1 MVQVPVL
8 PVPVLTARS
17 LLFVPGDSAKKF
29 EKAKNSAADLLLIDL
44 EDAVAESAKPDARLM
59 VHDNLKA
66 FTSANRP
73 WVRINPIDTPHAL
86 QDLAAIVRARPGGIM
101 LPKVRDRRD
110 VERLDAYLSALEVQ
124 AGVPEGEIRVIIV
137 ATETPEG
144 LFSIGDYKAAPRLA
158 AMTWGAEDIATAL
171 GALTN
176 RDENGEYRHEYQW
189 ARSLCIAGAAAAG
202 VTAIETIHGNFRDP
216 EGLTKLAAK
225 ARQSGFRGMMAIHP
239 DQAEPINAAFTPS
252 ESEIEKA
259 QRIVDLFAANPGKG
273 TIGLDGEML
282 DAPHLKRAQA
292 TLALVASLK
301 R

>member
-1 MVQVPVL
+1 MVQ
-8 PVPVLTARS
+8 VPVLTARS
-17 LLFVPGDSAKKF
+17 LLFVPGDSDKKF

-44 EDAVAESAKPDARLM
+44 EDAVAESAKPDARIM

-66 FTSANRP
+66 FTGVNRP

-86 QDLAAIVRARPGGIM
+86 PDLAAIVRARPGGIM

-144 LFSIGDYKAAPRLA
+144 LFSIGDYKGAPRLA
-158 AMTWGAEDIATAL
+158 AMTWGAEDIATAM
-171 GALTN
+171 GALNN
-176 RDENGEYRHEYQW
+176 RDDNGVYCHEYQW
-189 ARSLCIAGAAAAG
+189 IRSLCIAGASAAG
-202 VTAIETIHGNFRDP
+202 VTGIETVHTNFRDVD
-216 EGLTKLAAK
+216 GLKAVAAM
-225 ARQSGFRGMMAIHP
+225 ARRSGFRGMMAIHP

-252 ESEIEKA
+252 DAEVDKA

-292 TLALVASLK
+292 TLALMASLK
-301 R
+301 K

>member
-1 MVQVPVL
+1 MVQ
-8 PVPVLTARS
+8 VPVLTARS
-17 LLFVPGDSAKKF
+17 LLFVPGDSDKKF

-44 EDAVAESAKPDARLM
+44 EDAVAESAKPDARIM

-66 FTSANRP
+66 FTGSNRP

-86 QDLAAIVRARPGGIM
+86 PDLAAIVRARPGGIM

-144 LFSIGDYKAAPRLA
+144 LFSIGDYKGAPRLA
-158 AMTWGAEDIATAL
+158 AMTWGAEDIATAM
-171 GALTN
+171 GALNN
-176 RDENGEYRHEYQW
+176 RDDNGVYCHEYQW
-189 ARSLCIAGAAAAG
+189 IRSLCIAGASAAG
-202 VTAIETIHGNFRDP
+202 VTPIETVHTNFRDV
-216 EGLTKLAAK
+216 EGLKAVAAM
-225 ARQSGFRGMMAIHP
+225 ARRSGFRGMMAIHP

-252 ESEIEKA
+252 EAEVEKA

-282 DAPHLKRAQA
+282 DAPHWKRAQA
-292 TLALVASLK
+292 TLALMASLK
-301 R
+301 K

>member
-1 MVQVPVL
+1 MVQ
-8 PVPVLTARS
+8 VPVLTARS
-17 LLFVPGDSAKKF
+17 LLFVPGDSDKKF

-44 EDAVAESAKPDARLM
+44 EDAVAESAKPDARIM

-66 FTSANRP
+66 FTGVNRP

-86 QDLAAIVRARPGGIM
+86 PDLAAIVRARPGGIM

-144 LFSIGDYKAAPRLA
+144 LFSIGDYKGAPRLA
-158 AMTWGAEDIATAL
+158 AMTWGAEDIATAM
-171 GALTN
+171 GALNN
-176 RDENGEYRHEYQW
+176 RDDNGVYCHEYQW
-189 ARSLCIAGAAAAG
+189 IRSLCIASASAAG
-202 VTAIETIHGNFRDP
+202 VTGIETVHTNFRDVD
-216 EGLTKLAAK
+216 GLKAVAAM
-225 ARQSGFRGMMAIHP
+225 ARRSGFRGMMAIHP

-252 ESEIEKA
+252 DAEVDKA

-292 TLALVASLK
+292 TLALMASLK
-301 R
+301 K